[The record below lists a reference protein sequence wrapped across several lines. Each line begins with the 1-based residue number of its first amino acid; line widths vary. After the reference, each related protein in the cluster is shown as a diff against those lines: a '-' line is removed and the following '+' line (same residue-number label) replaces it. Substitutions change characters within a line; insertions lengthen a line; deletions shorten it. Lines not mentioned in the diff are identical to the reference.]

1 VAGRVIGHHWTVQ
14 GEDEGRGPVG
24 SVDVGLTHIALG
36 VRDLDRSIAFYERW
50 AGMQV
55 VHRRRDATSGL
66 GVAWL
71 SDLTRPFVVVLVED
85 GDEIGAPLG
94 GISHLGVAVASRAEI
109 DRVAADAA
117 DADCLIL
124 GPLDYGP
131 PVGYWIFLRDPDGH
145 QLELSFGQE
154 VGLAVTT
161 SADAADTGSATGTA
175 AATTMTTAQSARR

>member
-1 VAGRVIGHHWTVQ
+1 DLPARGRSPGQTPGRRELVPHDRLLRRARGRAPRLVHREQRRGPPGNGTSVAGRVIGHHWTVQ

-50 AGMQV
+50 AGMQG

-94 GISHLGVAVASRAEI
+94 GIFHLGVAV
-109 DRVAADAA
+109 
-117 DADCLIL
+117 
-124 GPLDYGP
+124 
-131 PVGYWIFLRDPDGH
+131 
-145 QLELSFGQE
+145 
-154 VGLAVTT
+154 
-161 SADAADTGSATGTA
+161 
-175 AATTMTTAQSARR
+175 